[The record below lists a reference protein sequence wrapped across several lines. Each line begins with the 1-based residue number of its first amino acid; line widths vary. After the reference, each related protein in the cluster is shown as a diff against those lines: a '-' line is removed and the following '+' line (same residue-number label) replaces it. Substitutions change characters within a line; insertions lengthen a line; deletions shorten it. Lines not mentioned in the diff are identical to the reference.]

1 MSTKT
6 MQTRNISTKI
16 FNEAENRAISDGLSS
31 VQDAVRIFLT
41 NYANGK
47 IQLNLTSEISEKQS
61 EKYYKDR
68 LELQKMI
75 ASAKAKAYTSAED
88 LIKGTKDE

>member
-61 EKYYKDR
+61 EKYYKDS

-75 ASAKAKAYTSAED
+75 ASGKAKAYTSAED
-88 LIKGTKDE
+88 LIKGTKDA